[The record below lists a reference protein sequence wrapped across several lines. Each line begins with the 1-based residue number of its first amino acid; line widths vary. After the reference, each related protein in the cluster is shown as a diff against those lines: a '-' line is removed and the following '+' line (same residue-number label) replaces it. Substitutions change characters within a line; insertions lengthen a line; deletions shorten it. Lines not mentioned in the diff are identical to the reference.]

1 MLVIYQAAAAGMR
14 VMKGIRKVKKVNRN
28 STSYKVGQVIGWFI
42 VTAIA
47 MLIFLLLLGAIKAV
61 AGWVF

>member
-1 MLVIYQAAAAGMR
+1 M
-14 VMKGIRKVKKVNRN
+14 RKVNKN
-28 STSYKVGQVIGWFI
+28 SASYKVGQVIGWFI

-47 MLIFLLLLGAIKAV
+47 MLIFLLLFGAIKEV